1 MVLSLHENNRY
12 KFPSRMIKL
21 SIALALIFWVQPSQ
35 QKLTKTKIGDYI
47 TVSLP
52 ENFYAMSP
60 QDIAQRYPSV
70 RNPIGAYSNDERLV
84 DFSVNISATRWRSTD
99 IDIAKDFFKASIVNL
114 YDRVDFIKEE
124 IKVINDKRYI
134 IFEFDSRI
142 NGDQYTLDKKEAVR
156 TYTYV
161 QYLLINGKTIVF
173 SFNAPTRIKDKWT
186 ARAAEIMNSIKVKN
200 NIE

>member
-1 MVLSLHENNRY
+1 
-12 KFPSRMIKL
+12 MIKL
-21 SIALALIFWVQPSQ
+21 SFALVVMLWVQPLQ
-35 QKLTKTKIGDYI
+35 NKMVKTKVGDYI

-52 ENFYAMSP
+52 QTFYQMNA

-70 RNPIGAYSNDERLV
+70 RNPIGAFSNDDRLI
-84 DFSVNISATRWRSTD
+84 DFSVNISATRWRASD

-124 IKVINDKRYI
+124 IQIIDDKRYI

-142 NGDQYTLDKKEAVR
+142 NGDKYSLDQRDAVR
-156 TYTYV
+156 TYTYM

-173 SFNAPTRIKDKWT
+173 SFNAPIRLKEKWT
-186 ARAAEIMNSIKVKN
+186 LTASEIMNSLKVKN